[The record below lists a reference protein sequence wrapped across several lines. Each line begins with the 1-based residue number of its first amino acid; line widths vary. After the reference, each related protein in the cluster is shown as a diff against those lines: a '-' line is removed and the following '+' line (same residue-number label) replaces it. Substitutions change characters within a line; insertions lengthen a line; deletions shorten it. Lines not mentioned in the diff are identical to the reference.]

1 MLQLHKYGIVWFMI
15 DFKLLQAL
23 NEDMSEFGSRIKSR
37 EHDITSLSPTLPESN
52 RKDYRPSAFQNNGS
66 FQSVLQVQ
74 LSLIAK
80 YNHTEMCIIQNFWKT
95 WFKLTDPNHTEAY
108 ISSESRSV
116 CLFIFGSS
124 AFPSCLQVFHWRHEK
139 EWLKNC
145 RSIEG
150 FAEA

>member
-1 MLQLHKYGIVWFMI
+1 MVWFMI

-23 NEDMSEFGSRIKSR
+23 NEDMSGFGSGIKCR
-37 EHDITSLSPTLPESN
+37 EHDITSPSPTLAESN
-52 RKDYRPSAFQNNGS
+52 RKDYRPSAFQNNRS

-74 LSLIAK
+74 LSVIAK
-80 YNHTEMCIIQNFWKT
+80 YNQTEMCIIQNFWKT

-108 ISSESRSV
+108 LNCESRSV
-116 CLFIFGSS
+116 CSFIFGSS

-139 EWLKNC
+139 EWLTNC
-145 RSIEG
+145 RSIER